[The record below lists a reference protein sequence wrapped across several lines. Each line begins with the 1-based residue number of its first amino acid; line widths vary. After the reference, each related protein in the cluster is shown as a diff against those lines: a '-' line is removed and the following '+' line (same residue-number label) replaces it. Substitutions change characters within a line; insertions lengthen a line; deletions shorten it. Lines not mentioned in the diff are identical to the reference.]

1 MSSDDVIRRL
11 EVTTPS
17 RIGKDAASETPKPK
31 NGFAHVTSNHTPPS
45 STGSSPRPRKRAELD
60 ELQDLGDWANI
71 DTFEW
76 DETDVTLS
84 TAEGLRWLQSIGIVS
99 RDFQP
104 EDLSAPQRN
113 AVDRLLVKL
122 HERHGSVGAADDP
135 KLTADALQKD
145 EAIKENVQEVITL
158 LGHGEKKKKKTQEQ
172 EQEQTEAEGQNSAAP
187 AQSSRR
193 PDYAVSL
200 EHISEVTERL
210 NVAWQHALQAKREN
224 KVLERETSQLL
235 LMSRARL
242 QAEIIV
248 GGSLCFL

>member
-1 MSSDDVIRRL
+1 MA
-11 EVTTPS
+11 
-17 RIGKDAASETPKPK
+17 G
-31 NGFAHVTSNHTPPS
+31 

-99 RDFQP
+99 RDVSLVSAHLLISKCTIALYLSLSLCAFSSFVCKCGGCPNNALPPQSLTTAALGCWQFQP

-135 KLTADALQKD
+135 KLTADALQ
-145 EAIKENVQEVITL
+145 VRHL
-158 LGHGEKKKKKTQEQ
+158 H
-172 EQEQTEAEGQNSAAP
+172 
-187 AQSSRR
+187 
-193 PDYAVSL
+193 
-200 EHISEVTERL
+200 
-210 NVAWQHALQAKREN
+210 
-224 KVLERETSQLL
+224 
-235 LMSRARL
+235 
-242 QAEIIV
+242 
-248 GGSLCFL
+248 